1 MSPSIPT
8 LSIQSLDGRFRI
20 DFRWEQD
27 RYRQYLCLNDVLVGS
42 SLEGD
47 SDEAW
52 PPSPPIQQLSIE
64 TINDQ
69 PTALAVGAA
78 GRGHWSL
85 SGEPDPNCHS
95 AIQFE
100 LACRSQE
107 ATQFLGSTYELAA
120 SLHVEPIDGE
130 VDLVDRQSNDDP
142 AARQQ
147 ITIRPISI
155 DTTCR
160 WRYRIEPT

>member
-8 LSIQSLDGRFRI
+8 LSIQSLDGRLRI
-20 DFRWEQD
+20 EFRWEQD
-27 RYRQYLCLNDVLVGS
+27 RYRQYLSLNGVPVGN

-52 PPSPPIQQLSIE
+52 PLSPPIQQLSIE

-107 ATQFLGSTYELAA
+107 SAHFLGSTYELAA
-120 SLHVEPIDGE
+120 ALRVEPVDGE
-130 VDLVDRQSNDDP
+130 VELADRQSGDE
-142 AARQQ
+142 AAKQEQ
-147 ITIRPISI
+147 ITIRPTAAE
-155 DTTCR
+155 TTCR
-160 WRYRIEPT
+160 WRYRIQPA